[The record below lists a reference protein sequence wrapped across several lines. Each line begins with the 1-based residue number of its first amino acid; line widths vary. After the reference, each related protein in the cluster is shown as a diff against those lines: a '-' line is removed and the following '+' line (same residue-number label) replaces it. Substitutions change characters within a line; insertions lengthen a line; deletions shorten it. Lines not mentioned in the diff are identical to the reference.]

1 MQLIYIE
8 GEPYTD
14 DAVRV
19 PLSSSALLFVLRYCQ
34 TDLFHVN
41 FIKPSPG
48 PGDSDGSRSE
58 PVSEKEST
66 SDEAGL
72 ILSCL
77 VSGLS
82 HSFFSSSDVPADVK
96 NCALPVIQ
104 VVQYFKF
111 KIAFLAHLSQ
121 RLKICIS
128 MAIVCQIT
136 TVQLSVMVIH
146 PHI

>member
-41 FIKPSPG
+41 FVKPSPG
-48 PGDSDGSRSE
+48 PCDSDGSRSE
-58 PVSEKEST
+58 QVSAKEST

-72 ILSCL
+72 VLSCL

-82 HSFFSSSDVPADVK
+82 HSFVSSSDVPADVK

-104 VVQYFKF
+104 VVQCFN
-111 KIAFLAHLSQ
+111 
-121 RLKICIS
+121 
-128 MAIVCQIT
+128 
-136 TVQLSVMVIH
+136 
-146 PHI
+146 P